1 MLKCL
6 LSPDAKQLATTSS
19 DKTIKLWK
27 VDGFKEERTLTGD
40 LWIDVPEAGC
50 CMIRPSSPT
59 TSPSSSLVSLATYAS
74 NQQCQHCLV
83 LPVGCCKAGRDMH
96 VCHAGHGRWVWD
108 CVFSVDAAYL
118 VSASTDCT
126 ARLWDLASGETIR
139 TYTGHNKGVTCCAL
153 NDSALGAGD
162 PE

>member
-1 MLKCL
+1 M
-6 LSPDAKQLATTSS
+6 
-19 DKTIKLWK
+19 
-27 VDGFKEERTLTGD
+27 
-40 LWIDVPEAGC
+40 VPL
-50 CMIRPSSPT
+50 
-59 TSPSSSLVSLATYAS
+59 SSLYILAAA
-74 NQQCQHCLV
+74 C
-83 LPVGCCKAGRDMH
+83 GDEA
-96 VCHAGHGRWVWD
+96 VCAGHGRWVWD

-139 TYTGHNKGVTCCAL
+139 TYTAHSKGVTCCAL